1 MFGIVSPLSRLHSNF
16 HLYSHQ
22 DFAYSGL
29 EDTMITSLN
38 ETLETAQKHKTNFRT
53 AAYINAI
60 TKIATVKSQ
69 KSNPFF

>member
-1 MFGIVSPLSRLHSNF
+1 
-16 HLYSHQ
+16 
-22 DFAYSGL
+22 
-29 EDTMITSLN
+29 MITSLN